1 MPNALHT
8 RTTYIVSQTMSQ
20 TIRLRID
27 VQSAPEIPYKA
38 KLSELEYNAI
48 SDQYKAI
55 SVLIVVQCVS

>member
-1 MPNALHT
+1 
-8 RTTYIVSQTMSQ
+8 MSQ

-38 KLSELEYNAI
+38 KLSDLEYNAI

>member
-38 KLSELEYNAI
+38 KLFDLEYNAI
-48 SDQYKAI
+48 SDH
-55 SVLIVVQCVS
+55 LLN

>member
-1 MPNALHT
+1 
-8 RTTYIVSQTMSQ
+8 MSQ

-38 KLSELEYNAI
+38 KLFDLEYNAI

>member
-1 MPNALHT
+1 
-8 RTTYIVSQTMSQ
+8 MSQ

-27 VQSAPEIPYKA
+27 VQSAPEIPYKD
-38 KLSELEYNAI
+38 KLSDLENNAI